1 MRVDRVGEPENQFS
15 LTHTASKKAITFKIK
30 KMSDFRLAAGDLSL
44 VARDT
49 ILPGLQTVLD
59 PQLLLGRLRQQHPEV
74 NWKKP
79 AITYVQ
85 YKPQA
90 ACLAAYRIEANG
102 LEIEFYGK
110 AYPVALRHDLG
121 PSYRGEDF
129 VQRLGTRRVWVNFEE
144 IATTIYFFP
153 SDRNMSGLT
162 YLAPDHRRKR
172 LLKGMAPGSPYLATA
187 RLQGV
192 RYKPERRYVAKL
204 MHEGIPCATLKTYAP
219 AGYRTAL
226 ANSHIFRSEDVLR
239 IPKQLGCSNEHGILL
254 FQWLPGSTLREVL
267 TSSRP
272 DVDSVLLVGR
282 ALASLQGQPGT
293 ALPLFTRE
301 EEMRR
306 TIALADWLS
315 FVCPELAPRV
325 SGVSRKLSAAFAALP
340 AGDSPCHGDFYADQV
355 ILLPEGSVGVLDLDQ
370 ASRVERA
377 LDLGLFLAHL
387 ERDILENELPG
398 QVGEKA
404 KAAFLTGYSQVSSLP
419 DPDHLV
425 FYTAVGLFR
434 LTPDPFRRRNVDWF
448 ARTEA
453 LLKRVETYLHDPP

>member
-1 MRVDRVGEPENQFS
+1 
-15 LTHTASKKAITFKIK
+15 
-30 KMSDFRLAAGDLSL
+30 
-44 VARDT
+44 
-49 ILPGLQTVLD
+49 
-59 PQLLLGRLRQQHPEV
+59 
-74 NWKKP
+74 
-79 AITYVQ
+79 
-85 YKPQA
+85 
-90 ACLAAYRIEANG
+90 
-102 LEIEFYGK
+102 
-110 AYPVALRHDLG
+110 
-121 PSYRGEDF
+121 
-129 VQRLGTRRVWVNFEE
+129 
-144 IATTIYFFP
+144 
-153 SDRNMSGLT
+153 MSGLT

-219 AGYRTAL
+219 AGYRAAL

-254 FQWLPGSTLREVL
+254 FQWLPGNTLREVL
-267 TSSRP
+267 TSNRP

-282 ALASLQGQPGT
+282 ALACLQGQLGT

-301 EEMRR
+301 EEIRR

-325 SGVSRKLSAAFAALP
+325 TGVSRKLSAAFAALP
-340 AGDSPCHGDFYADQV
+340 AGDCPCHGDFYADQV
-355 ILLPEGSVGVLDLDQ
+355 ILLPEGSVGVLDLDR
-370 ASRVERA
+370 ACRSERA

-387 ERDILENELPG
+387 ERDILENDLPG

-404 KAAFLTGYSQVSSLP
+404 KAAFLAGYAQVSSVP
-419 DPDHLV
+419 DPDHLA

>member
-1 MRVDRVGEPENQFS
+1 
-15 LTHTASKKAITFKIK
+15 
-30 KMSDFRLAAGDLSL
+30 MSDFRLPVGDLSL

-49 ILPGLQTVLD
+49 ILAGLQTVLD
-59 PQLLLGRLRQQHPEV
+59 PQLVLGRLRQQHPEV

-90 ACLAAYRIEANG
+90 GCLAAYRIEANG
-102 LEIEFYGK
+102 VEIEFYGK
-110 AYPVALRHDLG
+110 AYPVTLRHDLG
-121 PSYRGEDF
+121 PSYHDEDF
-129 VQRLGTRRVWVNFEE
+129 VQRLGTRRVWVHFED

-153 SDRNMSGLT
+153 SDRNLGGLT
-162 YLAPDHRRKR
+162 HLAPDHRRKR
-172 LLKGMAPGSPYLATA
+172 LIKGMAPDSPYLPTA
-187 RLQGV
+187 RLESV

-204 MHEGIPCATLKTYAP
+204 MHEGMPCATLKTYAP
-219 AGYRTAL
+219 AGYRAAL
-226 ANSHIFRSEDVLR
+226 AKSQIFRSEDVLR

-254 FQWLPGSTLREVL
+254 FEWLPGNTLREVL

-272 DVDSVLLVGR
+272 EVDSVLSVGR
-282 ALASLQGQPGT
+282 ALACLQRQPGT
-293 ALPLFTRE
+293 ELPLFTRE
-301 EEMRR
+301 EEIRR
-306 TIALADWLS
+306 TVALADWLS

-325 SGVSRKLSAAFAALP
+325 SGVSRKLSATLAAFP
-340 AGDSPCHGDFYADQV
+340 AGDCPCHGDFYADQV
-355 ILLPEGSVGVLDLDQ
+355 ILLPEGSVGVLDLDR
-370 ASRVERA
+370 ACRAERA

-387 ERDILENELPG
+387 ERDTLENAIPG

-419 DPDHLV
+419 DSDHLA

-453 LLKRVETYLHDPP
+453 LLKRVESYLHDPP